1 MQYNIKVNGRNVSAD
16 VAPETPLL
24 WVLRDHLDL
33 TGTKYGCGGGFCGAC
48 TVHVGGQP
56 VRSCQTPISSIGD
69 NAIGT
74 IEGLDAAHP
83 ELISSWIQNNVPQ
96 CGYCQSGQLM
106 SAAALLDSNP
116 APTDADIDNAMSGN
130 ICRCG
135 TYTRIRASI
144 KEAAASR
151 RGVAIWEAP
160 ADGGRRHE
168 HHQSL
173 SKELLPGRRYAR
185 ARCDVAGSSRFTR
198 RQADIRLG
206 TEPFLG
212 IDPDGTVTVTSHRS
226 EMGQGIRTAIAQV
239 VADELDADWSRVRVA
254 QAPGDQKYGDQN
266 TDGSRSILMNYD
278 RLRDAGAS
286 ARLMLRQAAADA
298 WGVSVD
304 EVVAENHRIKHARSG
319 KDVDYGTFVA
329 DAAALPVPANPT
341 RKRPPST
348 SSSAPVKS
356 TSTPA
361 TSSTARVPSGPTCV
375 CRTWPS
381 PCSCDAPGSVAA

>member
-160 ADGGRRHE
+160 ADGG
-168 HHQSL
+168 Q
-173 SKELLPGRRYAR
+173 
-185 ARCDVAGSSRFTR
+185 
-198 RQADIRLG
+198 
-206 TEPFLG
+206 
-212 IDPDGTVTVTSHRS
+212 TS
-226 EMGQGIRTAIAQV
+226 
-239 VADELDADWSRVRVA
+239 
-254 QAPGDQKYGDQN
+254 
-266 TDGSRSILMNYD
+266 
-278 RLRDAGAS
+278 
-286 ARLMLRQAAADA
+286 
-298 WGVSVD
+298 
-304 EVVAENHRIKHARSG
+304 
-319 KDVDYGTFVA
+319 
-329 DAAALPVPANPT
+329 
-341 RKRPPST
+341 
-348 SSSAPVKS
+348 
-356 TSTPA
+356 
-361 TSSTARVPSGPTCV
+361 
-375 CRTWPS
+375 
-381 PCSCDAPGSVAA
+381 